1 MQSVLQLLT
10 KIVGSTFSR
19 VTEHLVADVQSI
31 WLFTAYVPQVKEG
44 TNRLFLMVTWQSAA
58 PVHRTLQNTGS
69 SHVTEQVFT
78 EFEQSTKL
86 KKVLPGE
93 VVTQEE

>member
-1 MQSVLQLLT
+1 
-10 KIVGSTFSR
+10 
-19 VTEHLVADVQSI
+19 LVADVQSI
-31 WLFTAYVPQVKEG
+31 WLFTAYAPQVKEG

-58 PVHRTLQNTGS
+58 PVHRTLQNIGS

-86 KKVLPGE
+86 KKVLPGDI
-93 VVTQEE
+93 VTQEE

>member
-1 MQSVLQLLT
+1 
-10 KIVGSTFSR
+10 
-19 VTEHLVADVQSI
+19 LVADVQSI
-31 WLFTAYVPQVKEG
+31 WLFKAYAPQVKAG
-44 TNRLFLMVTWQSAA
+44 TRRLFLMVTWQSAA

-78 EFEQSTKL
+78 EFVQSTKL

-93 VVTQEE
+93 VVTQEG